1 MKKDQVKKVVKKHY
15 ADIAGGK
22 ACCCQ
27 GGGSTS
33 EDNEKIAKMI
43 GYSDEQLRDVPGN
56 LGLGCGNPTAMGE
69 IKKGDVVVDLG
80 SGAGFD
86 SFIAARSVG
95 DEGRVIGVDMTDEM
109 LIKATA
115 NAEKY
120 GYNNTE
126 FRKGDIENLP
136 IDDDSVDIIIS
147 NCVINLAP
155 DKKKVFDEAY
165 RVLKKG
171 GRIFVSDIVLLEE
184 LPEKIRNDEKL
195 VAGCVGGAILR
206 DDYIK
211 IVKEAGFEVKI
222 KKEDKDIS
230 KTQYQGIPLESL
242 MIEAVK

>member
-1 MKKDQVKKVVKKHY
+1 MKKDKVKKVVKDHY
-15 ADIAGGK
+15 AEIAQGK

-27 GGGSTS
+27 GGGGC
-33 EDNEKIAKMI
+33 EDNNKKIAKMI
-43 GYSDEQLRDVPGN
+43 GYSDEEMQDVPGN
-56 LGLGCGNPTAMGE
+56 LGLGCGNPTAIGE

-86 SFIAARSVG
+86 AFLAARRVG
-95 DEGRVIGVDMTDEM
+95 DQGKVIGVDMTDEM
-109 LIKATA
+109 LIKATE

-120 GYNNTE
+120 GYKNTE
-126 FRKGDIENLP
+126 FRKGDIEELP

-184 LPEKIRNDEKL
+184 LSDEIRNDEKL
-195 VAGCVGGAILR
+195 LAGCVGGAILR
-206 DDYIK
+206 DEYIQT
-211 IVKEAGFEVKI
+211 VKDAGFEVNI
-222 KKEDKDIS
+222 KKRR
-230 KTQYQGIPLESL
+230 
-242 MIEAVK
+242 